1 MLALTHCRPLL
12 PPCLVCERLFESYD
26 CPMVSLYEETECI
39 LAAVQGLGGT
49 GLAIDIGSQGAH
61 SGSQAEDRNG
71 GVLSVLCSFSAAV
84 GGCLQHC
91 LSNCHLSRP
100 PWPGTRVSAFAGG
113 RRVGYSS
120 LRRGVRG
127 LTDYIAADL
136 SISSGLGYMGWY
148 IACLF
153 WLVTRAWAEL

>member
-1 MLALTHCRPLL
+1 
-12 PPCLVCERLFESYD
+12 
-26 CPMVSLYEETECI
+26 MVSLYEETECI

-71 GVLSVLCSFSAAV
+71 GVLSVLCSFSGRPAAV
-84 GGCLQHC
+84 AGVFMFASIR
-91 LSNCHLSRP
+91 LSNCRLSRP
-100 PWPGTRVSAFAGG
+100 PWPGTRVSAFVGG

-127 LTDYIAADL
+127 LADYIAADL
-136 SISSGLGYMGWY
+136 SISSGLG
-148 IACLF
+148 
-153 WLVTRAWAEL
+153 